1 MCLFALFA
9 IVAKAQ
15 NDVTALWDWEHNSP
29 LGICASTNFEGKTG
43 DLKSNVDGVVLHVD
57 ATNGKLNAEKNNYA
71 QFNQGTILQVPV
83 KSVND
88 VVTVKSYQVQP

>member
-1 MCLFALFA
+1 MRKSLQKVTLMCFFALFA

-57 ATNGKLNAEKNNYA
+57 ATKRQIERREKD
-71 QFNQGTILQVPV
+71 FRSL
-83 KSVND
+83 
-88 VVTVKSYQVQP
+88 

>member
-1 MCLFALFA
+1 MPFALFA

-29 LGICASTNFEGKTG
+29 LGICANTDFNGKIG

-57 ATNGKLNAEKNNYA
+57 ATNGKLNAEKKIMHSLIRE
-71 QFNQGTILQVPV
+71 QSCRFL
-83 KSVND
+83 
-88 VVTVKSYQVQP
+88 